1 MLEIMFPASRSFL
14 VQHFFSSCSFAS
26 SSALIYH
33 KVVIF
38 SNFLFEHTKD
48 IPVASMT
55 TTGNAKYNCDSGTEW
70 ERGGLKIVELF

>member
-1 MLEIMFPASRSFL
+1 MLEIKIPASRSSLVLHFL
-14 VQHFFSSCSFAS
+14 SSCSFAS

-38 SNFLFEHTKD
+38 INLLFDHTRD

-55 TTGNAKYNCDSGTEW
+55 TTGNAKDNCHSGTEW